1 MWQSCLRRLLL
12 SALLVSGLVESEV
25 ALGRSS
31 GRGTGAGSH
40 RVAPVQRARC
50 QTLYQSYRRSIKGIE
65 NTWYMFSLQE
75 MVPGGKRRVRGV
87 VYGKDAA
94 AWVIAEFMSQ
104 GSLRQFFIEVH
115 PSQQMAA
122 ASEARW
128 ADHDRR
134 SAYR

>member
-1 MWQSCLRRLLL
+1 
-12 SALLVSGLVESEV
+12 
-25 ALGRSS
+25 
-31 GRGTGAGSH
+31 
-40 RVAPVQRARC
+40 
-50 QTLYQSYRRSIKGIE
+50 
-65 NTWYMFSLQE
+65 MFSLQE